1 MRKGTIVRNLC
12 QPSRESL
19 LVYMGVSGR
28 YAKCLW
34 FINGKFHGRHDFYKS
49 DILNDREKF
58 PIVGHVDYEK
68 VLYEAIK
75 NGLYDP
81 ADPEGGG
88 TSE

>member
-49 DILNDREKF
+49 DILNDRGKF

-81 ADPEGGG
+81 ADPEGGADNG
-88 TSE
+88 